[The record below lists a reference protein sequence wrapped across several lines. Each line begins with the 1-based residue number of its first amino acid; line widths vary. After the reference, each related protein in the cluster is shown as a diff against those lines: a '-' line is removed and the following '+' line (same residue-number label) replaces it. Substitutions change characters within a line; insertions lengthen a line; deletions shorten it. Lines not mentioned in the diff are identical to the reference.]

1 MCSLNVSGVSVLLQ
15 RALKTEDASEGL
27 LTIVIFHFHLIFV
40 HRKICVALFSMVL
53 ASKEIRFKSTE

>member
-1 MCSLNVSGVSVLLQ
+1 MLLQ

-40 HRKICVALFSMVL
+40 HRKICVALFCMVL